1 MGRQLKKEEGLEVFN
16 IYKQYINYEITK
28 KELMSKYI
36 QMTKKNI
43 RYWNTAFRLIK
54 SNLIIII

>member
-1 MGRQLKKEEGLEVFN
+1 MGFLLFSGKEDLMGRQLKKEERLEVFN

-43 RYWNTAFRLIK
+43 RY
-54 SNLIIII
+54 